1 MTQGGEKGITL
12 WSCLCPVSPVRP
24 EIPQGP
30 GCPHGPQ
37 HFPQPASLLAR
48 SRLRAGLSQI
58 PQWDQGRW
66 RHATALR
73 PGLCPAWPLIYQGQ
87 GAKAGCESEG
97 QYLRVAVRAT
107 QGQAHSQGTRYQD
120 RVPERGESSAPQG
133 EARGWISRKLQP
145 RHPRWLGQGGPWQT
159 SKSLL
164 PSPAAQ
170 PLDPVGQGHGSC
182 S

>member
-1 MTQGGEKGITL
+1 MRRGSPSGPA
-12 WSCLCPVSPVRP
+12 LCPVSPVRP

-30 GCPHGPQ
+30 GCPHSPWQ
-37 HFPQPASLLAR
+37 FPQPASLSAR

-58 PQWDQGRW
+58 PRRDQGSW
-66 RHATALR
+66 HHATALR

-97 QYLRVAVRAT
+97 QHLRVAVRPT

-133 EARGWISRKLQP
+133 EASGWTSRKLQP
-145 RHPRWLGQGGPWQT
+145 LSGAIQGGWAKGVPGRPL
-159 SKSLL
+159 KSPL

-170 PLDPVGQGHGSC
+170 TLDAVGRGPGSC
-182 S
+182 P